1 MEVKGTH
8 MNEFTINGVG
18 TINGGEFGALKI
30 NGIGKCT
37 GDLKAESIEID
48 GTFKCEGHVKTGRFD
63 CDGTAK
69 INGDLEAKR
78 IDVDGMLT
86 VKSGKIEAEEI
97 DCDGMIDAGGEV
109 SADVVNVAG
118 YIRATEIVGD
128 KVSIK
133 SRIGRLVKVF
143 NKKSEIG
150 MIEATTIELE
160 GVWANTV
167 NGRDIAIGPRCE
179 IKTVDCNGTL
189 HIDEKA
195 TVGSVTGSYTLRK

>member
-8 MNEFTINGVG
+8 MNGFTINGVG
-18 TINGGEFGALKI
+18 TIDGGEFGTLKI
-30 NGIGKCT
+30 DGAGKCT
-37 GDLKAESIEID
+37 GELKAESIEID
-48 GTFKCEGHVKTGRFD
+48 GTFKCEGNVKAGVFD
-63 CDGTAK
+63 CDGSAK
-69 INGDLEAKR
+69 LDGDLEAKK

-109 SADVVNVAG
+109 SADVIDADG

-150 MIEATTIELE
+150 MIEATTIDLE

-167 NGRDIAIGPRCE
+167 NGRDIVIGPRCE

-189 HIDEKA
+189 YIDEKA